1 MIRVYGLRQNLDP
14 IKAKLSDV
22 INTCMV
28 DALSF
33 PTDKRAHRFIPMDA
47 EDFYYPEGR
56 TDAYTV
62 IEISLMEG
70 RSAEVRKK
78 LIHLLFERIGE
89 IMGIAPIDLVSRP
102 RNMLPFI
109 RRFIPS
115 RCVAFARRPCPGR
128 LSQAPCQPGD
138 SAAEFR
144 QSIFGTEHWRSRAS
158 RLLPAIGVSAA

>member
-1 MIRVYGLRQNLDP
+1 MIRVYGLRQYLDP
-14 IKAKLSDV
+14 IKAKLSDA

-78 LIHLLFERIGE
+78 LIRLLFKRIGE
-89 IMGIAPIDLVSRP
+89 NLGIAPIDLEITLFETPAGNWGFRG
-102 RNMLPFI
+102 MT
-109 RRFIPS
+109 
-115 RCVAFARRPCPGR
+115 
-128 LSQAPCQPGD
+128 GD
-138 SAAEFR
+138 EATLDYR
-144 QSIFGTEHWRSRAS
+144 ID
-158 RLLPAIGVSAA
+158 I

>member
-22 INTCMV
+22 INGCMV
-28 DALSF
+28 DGLSF

-78 LIHLLFERIGE
+78 LIRLLFKRIE
-89 IMGIAPIDLVSRP
+89 ENLGIAPIDLEITLFETPAGNWGFRG
-102 RNMLPFI
+102 MTGDE
-109 RRFIPS
+109 
-115 RCVAFARRPCPGR
+115 ARLDYRI
-128 LSQAPCQPGD
+128 D
-138 SAAEFR
+138 
-144 QSIFGTEHWRSRAS
+144 I
-158 RLLPAIGVSAA
+158 

>member
-89 IMGIAPIDLVSRP
+89 NLGIAPIDLE
-102 RNMLPFI
+102 I
-109 RRFIPS
+109 TRFETPAGNWGF
-115 RCVAFARRPCPGR
+115 RGMTGDEARLDYRI
-128 LSQAPCQPGD
+128 D
-138 SAAEFR
+138 
-144 QSIFGTEHWRSRAS
+144 I
-158 RLLPAIGVSAA
+158 

>member
-1 MIRVYGLRQNLDP
+1 MIRVYGLRRNLDP

-89 IMGIAPIDLVSRP
+89 ILGIAPIDLEITLFETPAGNWGFRG
-102 RNMLPFI
+102 MT
-109 RRFIPS
+109 
-115 RCVAFARRPCPGR
+115 
-128 LSQAPCQPGD
+128 GD
-138 SAAEFR
+138 EATLDYR
-144 QSIFGTEHWRSRAS
+144 ID
-158 RLLPAIGVSAA
+158 I

>member
-22 INTCMV
+22 INGCMV
-28 DALSF
+28 DGLSF

-78 LIHLLFERIGE
+78 LIHLLFKRIE
-89 IMGIAPIDLVSRP
+89 ENLGIAPIDLEITLFETPAGNWGFRG
-102 RNMLPFI
+102 MTGDE
-109 RRFIPS
+109 
-115 RCVAFARRPCPGR
+115 ARLDYRI
-128 LSQAPCQPGD
+128 D
-138 SAAEFR
+138 
-144 QSIFGTEHWRSRAS
+144 I
-158 RLLPAIGVSAA
+158 

>member
-1 MIRVYGLRQNLDP
+1 MIRVYGLRQYLDP

-33 PTDKRAHRFIPMDA
+33 PTDKRAHRFIPMDS

-78 LIHLLFERIGE
+78 LIHLLFKRIGE
-89 IMGIAPIDLVSRP
+89 NLGIAPIDLEITLFETPAGNWGFRG
-102 RNMLPFI
+102 MT
-109 RRFIPS
+109 
-115 RCVAFARRPCPGR
+115 
-128 LSQAPCQPGD
+128 GD
-138 SAAEFR
+138 EATLDYR
-144 QSIFGTEHWRSRAS
+144 ID
-158 RLLPAIGVSAA
+158 I

>member
-1 MIRVYGLRQNLDP
+1 MIRVYGLRQYLDP

-78 LIHLLFERIGE
+78 LIRLLFKRIGE
-89 IMGIAPIDLVSRP
+89 NLGIAPIDLEITLFETPAGNWGFRG
-102 RNMLPFI
+102 MT
-109 RRFIPS
+109 
-115 RCVAFARRPCPGR
+115 
-128 LSQAPCQPGD
+128 GD
-138 SAAEFR
+138 EATLDYR
-144 QSIFGTEHWRSRAS
+144 ID
-158 RLLPAIGVSAA
+158 I